1 MIHRLWALISL
12 SVFSSAAVVGCLA
25 PADAQTWPQR
35 PVTMI
40 VSQAAGASPDVMARL
55 LADRLANSLGQAV
68 VVENKPGGANV
79 TGALAAARAAPD
91 GYTLFF
97 ATSAALVTNPFL
109 IQALPYDSLKDFAP
123 IAFICRSDQLVVVN
137 PSVPAHSLPELIA
150 LDKASPGKLSVGVDL
165 PRNLAGVTAQ
175 AINRQAGTSMVLV
188 PYPNITGAIQDVMS
202 ARIQVAVLSISIAES
217 LVREG
222 KIRALATA
230 SAKRSGTLPDV
241 PTVAET
247 LPGFDF
253 SGWFMLMAP
262 AGTPPYIVKKLNDAA
277 QQAVKDEKV
286 KELAAKLGFEI
297 DVGSPEKAQ
306 AFLKEQMDLWRRI
319 TRDLNFEPL

>member
-1 MIHRLWALISL
+1 MRFYFPEPVSA
-12 SVFSSAAVVGCLA
+12 AAVVGCLA

-55 LADRLANSLGQAV
+55 LSDRLASSLGQAV

-79 TGALAAARAAPD
+79 TGTLVAARAAPD

-165 PRNLAGVTAQ
+165 PRSLAGVTAQ

-202 ARIQVAVLSISIAES
+202 GRIQVAVLSISIAES

-230 SAKRSGTLPDV
+230 SAKRTGTLPDV

-262 AGTPPYIVKKLNDAA
+262 AGTPLEIIKKLNNVTE
-277 QQAVKDEKV
+277 QAVKDEKV
-286 KELAAKLGFEI
+286 KEMAAKLGFEI
-297 DVGSPEKAQ
+297 DVESPEKAQ
-306 AFLKEQMDLWRRI
+306 AFLKEQMVLWGRI
-319 TRDLNFEPL
+319 TRDLGLEPL